1 MKSLP
6 DILRERVLVLDGPI
20 DTPVQAHDLSV
31 EIGYCGGKNC
41 AEMLVLR
48 PPGGVEPVMLAEYRH
63 QAMREEL
70 DIHGNDT
77 PTVRDQFTQKHRG
90 SLTETGQI
98 DPGQS
103 TCPWGIPHPN
113 AKYFNV

>member
-6 DILRERVLVLDGPI
+6 DILRERGLVLDGPMG
-20 DTPVQAHDLSV
+20 TPVQTHDLSV
-31 EIGYCGGKNC
+31 EIGYCGGENC

-48 PPGGVEPVMLAEYRH
+48 PPGGVEPVMLAEYRL